1 VPVAVVLGCVI
12 APIFADPDFGGAFNA
27 IQSLQTYLSPGILT
41 IFLFGLFV
49 PRAPR
54 IAGVVGLVLSPV
66 LAFAYARI
74 SEVGNFA
81 DESIMGLVFNN
92 FLNRAALVVITIA
105 LALAILTAVKPLKEP
120 VKLPREGEIE
130 LRSSSIAKV
139 GGVAVVVMTVVLYIV
154 FA

>member
-1 VPVAVVLGCVI
+1 M
-12 APIFADPDFGGAFNA
+12 
-27 IQSLQTYLSPGILT
+27 SRSW
-41 IFLFGLFV
+41 
-49 PRAPR
+49 
-54 IAGVVGLVLSPV
+54 
-66 LAFAYARI
+66 
-74 SEVGNFA
+74 
-81 DESIMGLVFNN
+81 GLVFNN